1 MQIFSHH
8 RSHSRIEDGQQSS
21 VIAVCR
27 SFKFVSKLSIY
38 LKAQLSLMLLIVLIL
53 DPGPLRDGAEQICL
67 VWDLVVALWGKL
79 TEDDDDDDDDSKFL
93 FAITSRSFF

>member
-1 MQIFSHH
+1 MASKVQLLPF
-8 RSHSRIEDGQQSS
+8 
-21 VIAVCR
+21 AVHLNL
-27 SFKFVSKLSIY
+27 VTKLSIY
-38 LKAQLSLMLLIVLIL
+38 LKAQLLLMLLIVLIL

-67 VWDLVVALWGKL
+67 VLDLVVALWGKL

>member
-1 MQIFSHH
+1 MASKVQLLPF
-8 RSHSRIEDGQQSS
+8 
-21 VIAVCR
+21 AVHLNL
-27 SFKFVSKLSIY
+27 VTKLSIY
-38 LKAQLSLMLLIVLIL
+38 LKAQLLLMLLIVLIL

-79 TEDDDDDDDDSKFL
+79 TEDDDDDDSKFL